1 MGRIVSVHLS
11 PDGKSL
17 FTLTVESDGTQA
29 SSVERVSDDLVGT
42 EMHAIWADK
51 SLTEAEKS
59 TLAVKLL
66 VEKFGG
72 QNR

>member
-11 PDGKSL
+11 HDGKSL
-17 FTLTVESDGTQA
+17 FTVTEEADGTRV
-29 SSVERVSDDLVGT
+29 SSVERVSNDLVGS